1 MATMRRT
8 AIGERIGGGAWALAW
23 MWPMIPAAVA
33 VGQGKVHH
41 APLAGAGLLAFVVLY
56 LVLVVGAFDDEHQTG
71 RIDYLL
77 LAAFTAVSLA
87 LVFAYGSTSDSWLNI
102 VLYVSVCGVAV
113 LRRPVAVAWVISSA
127 AFLASYDLWLG
138 HERTH
143 GGFDA
148 NVLSDTFGLL
158 LASALVFVVKQMIGY
173 ISVLQATRK
182 QLARTAVVEERERF
196 SRDLHDLL
204 GHTLSLIVVKAEV
217 IRRLAD
223 RDTEAVA
230 REAAE
235 IEEIGR
241 QALAEVREAVTGYR
255 EPRFATELDRA
266 RAALT
271 DAGITVRVQEA
282 GGPLP
287 EGVGAPLAWAIRE
300 AATNVIRHSRART
313 CTVMIHVKPDIAR
326 LEVVDDGVGS
336 AGPAHRGTGL
346 LGLQERLAA
355 VGGTV
360 STSSGDGFQLV
371 VSMPLTAVAA

>member
-1 MATMRRT
+1 MVAVARDFRD
-8 AIGERIGGGAWALAW
+8 RIGGAIWALAW

-33 VGQGKVHH
+33 VAQGKVHP
-41 APLAGAGLLAFVVLY
+41 APVAGAGLLAFVGLY
-56 LVLVVGAFDDEHQTG
+56 LVLVVNAFDGEHPTG
-71 RIDYLL
+71 RSDYLM

-87 LVFAYGSTSDSWLNI
+87 LVFAYGSTSDNWLSI
-102 VLYVSVCGVAV
+102 LLYVSVCGVAV
-113 LRRPVAVAWVISSA
+113 LPRKPATAWAAGSA
-127 AFLASYDLWLG
+127 AFLAGYGLWLG
-138 HERTH
+138 RGRS
-143 GGFDA
+143 GGAWDA

-173 ISVLQATRK
+173 ISILQATRK

-217 IRRLAD
+217 VRRLAG
-223 RDTEAVA
+223 RDPDAVA
-230 REAAE
+230 REASE

-241 QALAEVREAVTGYR
+241 RALTEVREAVSGYR
-255 EPRFATELDRA
+255 EPLFATELDRA

-271 DAGITVRVQEA
+271 DAGIAVRVQET

-287 EGVGAPLAWAIRE
+287 DGIGAPLAWAVRE

-313 CTVMIHVKPDIAR
+313 CTIVIHVKPDTAT
-326 LEVVDDGVGS
+326 LEVADDGVGA
-336 AGPAHRGTGL
+336 AGPPHRGTGL

-360 STSSGDGFQLV
+360 VTSSGGGFRLTA
-371 VSMPLTAVAA
+371 SMPLPVVAA